1 MKQFLYAKT
10 TKIIA
15 AVLFAAMLSGI
26 TGLIFYGIF
35 QLNGENIVYHLEQSY
50 NENNAE
56 LSNKLF
62 RPARKIEAAIIET
75 TDRYPE
81 EEISFFSENAAL
93 FLDHTIRKNLSYINK
108 NEVLYYAVVNGIAYT
123 NCEDTDPAS
132 YQSAGYYIM
141 TDESC
146 SSAHTYRDESI
157 YFTVPVTLYARL
169 TPEYVT
175 KIRSLWMEQRQLI
188 LSTIFICA
196 ALLIL
201 ALILLIYLI
210 CVSGRSAVD
219 SKIHLSAIDQWYT
232 EADIILFML
241 FPILAAFAG
250 IFGFTGLTEHGISYS
265 LSLVFSTGGIF
276 LAVLIAE
283 TAFFSMIRKLKAN
296 VFLKKSF
303 AYRLFQFAVR
313 ILRRIF
319 RVLSAFGK
327 NLSSISDKKTGY
339 IVGFF
344 LGYRRY
350 HLFEELQNALHA
362 LAHGNTSYQISDPGE
377 SVLGIMCQDVN
388 RINDGMK
395 ASVEQAVKAERM
407 KTELI
412 TNVSHDL
419 KTPLTSI
426 INYTKLLEEMEL
438 SPEEAR
444 DYVKIIAKKSDR
456 LKQLTS
462 DLFDISKVQ
471 SGNET
476 IELEIL
482 DASELITQAMGE
494 SDQEIKDS
502 GLSFCTR
509 LSENLY
515 ISADGRKM
523 SRVIGN
529 LIGNILKYAQKGTR
543 VFLSVYERDSK
554 VLIELKNTSAAPL
567 DFDENE
573 ITERFVRGDSS
584 RSAEGNGLGLAIAKS
599 YTLAC
604 GGDFQIR
611 IDGDLFKVV
620 LIFQKQSKNEN
631 ISG

>member
-15 AVLFAAMLSGI
+15 AILFAAMLSGI
-26 TGLIFYGIF
+26 TGLIFYGMF
-35 QLNGENIVYHLEQSY
+35 QLNSEDVVYHLEQSY
-50 NENNAE
+50 DEGNTE
-56 LSNKLF
+56 LSDKLF
-62 RPARKIEAAIIET
+62 RLARKIESAISET

-81 EEISFFSENAAL
+81 EEISYFSENAAL
-93 FLDHTIRKNLSYINK
+93 FLDRTLRENLSYINK
-108 NEVLYYAVVNGIAYT
+108 NEILYYAVVNGIAYT
-123 NCEDTDPAS
+123 NCEDSDPAS

-141 TDESC
+141 TDESG
-146 SSAHTYRDESI
+146 SYARTYQEASL
-157 YFTVPVTLYARL
+157 YFTVPVTLYAKI

-175 KIRSLWMEQRQLI
+175 KMQSLWFEQRQLV
-188 LSTIFICA
+188 LSSAAICA
-196 ALLIL
+196 VLLLL
-201 ALILLIYLI
+201 AIGLLIYLI
-210 CVSGRSAVD
+210 CVSGKSAEDREV
-219 SKIHLSAIDQWYT
+219 HLSVIDNWFTEIGVFALFLLPVTAIIT
-232 EADIILFML
+232 TA
-241 FPILAAFAG
+241 
-250 IFGFTGLTEHGISYS
+250 FGFTGLSDHRVSYVLSIGFSAGAMFLITLLTE
-265 LSLVFSTGGIF
+265 
-276 LAVLIAE
+276 AV
-283 TAFFSMIRKLKAN
+283 FFSLIRKLKAKC
-296 VFLKKSF
+296 FLKTSLT
-303 AYRLFQFAVR
+303 YR
-313 ILRRIF
+313 ILRKIF
-319 RVLSAFGK
+319 QILSALGK

-350 HLFEELQNALHA
+350 HLFEELQHALSA
-362 LAHGNTSYQISDPGE
+362 LAHGDTSYQIPDPGE
-377 SVLGIMCQDVN
+377 SVLGVMCQDVN

-438 SPEEAR
+438 SPEEAG

-471 SGNET
+471 SGNEN
-476 IELEIL
+476 IEFETL

-515 ISADGRKM
+515 ISADGKKM

-543 VFLSVYERDSK
+543 VFLSVFEKDTM
-554 VLIELKNTSAAPL
+554 VVIELKNTSASPL

-584 RSAEGNGLGLAIAKS
+584 RSKEGNGLGLAIAKS

-604 GGDFQIR
+604 GGDFQIG
-611 IDGDLFKVV
+611 IDGDLFKVT
-620 LIFQKQSKNEN
+620 LTFRKQSKDEEV
-631 ISG
+631 SH